1 MFAPKLVTIMK
12 RLMAIPLLLLPLPT
26 FASAGFVSGNELREW
41 GAALARSET
50 GDIRLTDAQEVGQ
63 FEGYIQGVVD
73 NSLGSLLCMP
83 DGVKLAQLE
92 AMVMKFV
99 ESHLQFW
106 DRSGDD
112 LVIRALIVTFPCKP
126 KQGK

>member
-1 MFAPKLVTIMK
+1 MK
-12 RLMAIPLLLLPLPT
+12 HLIPITLLLLPLSA

-41 GAALARSET
+41 GEALARSET
-50 GDIRLTDAQEVGQ
+50 GDIQPTDSYQVGQ
-63 FEGYIQGVVD
+63 FDGYIQGVVD

-83 DGVKLAQLE
+83 DGVKLGQLE
-92 AMVMKFV
+92 TMVLKFV
-99 ESHLQFW
+99 EGNPPFW
-106 DRSGDD
+106 DHSGDD